1 MADIINKARIRQ
13 RSFVITLLDLKKA
26 FGEVHYNLIQS
37 VLDYHHI
44 PDHIKFVIKN
54 LYTDFKTS
62 IITSQFQTPFLTV
75 SRGVLQGDC
84 LSSLLFNMCF
94 NTFIQHIKAE
104 KYSQFGFSFKML
116 NPIHWFQFVDAC
128 KIAAVITSQESENQ
142 HLLNSFSVWCQW
154 SDMIIRVDKCST
166 FGIKKAT
173 TKSIQFLPKLLIN
186 NRLISTINIGESFQ
200 YLGRYFDFEMS
211 NNTHKEE
218 LTSLVN
224 EIMTDID
231 LKPLHPKNKLL
242 FYSRYVL
249 SKLSWHFT
257 VATLSKTWVTENIDP
272 IVNQYIR
279 KWLEIPISGTL
290 STMFLTNNKFGLS
303 IYPPSVK
310 FIQCPSVLRTALKS
324 SPNESIKDLWR
335 STNNYTNIQYD
346 GFKSTKEVLKDFR
359 AGHEDKLKNQL
370 SCQGSLFSSVTK
382 FAFSQLN
389 KVWSNAQSKLPKN
402 IYTFKIRYINNSL
415 PTRNNLA
422 KWGIS
427 STSECDFCF
436 NKQSLLYVVAGC
448 QSYLDRFTWRR
459 NSILNFLA
467 QTLQSINGYDLFADL
482 PGFRTP
488 SIITGDRFRPDL
500 LLTSSNNSLLFIV
513 ELYQLVECFWE
524 REFQFFKDAR

>member
-1 MADIINKARIRQ
+1 M
-13 RSFVITLLDLKKA
+13 
-26 FGEVHYNLIQS
+26 
-37 VLDYHHI
+37 
-44 PDHIKFVIKN
+44 
-54 LYTDFKTS
+54 
-62 IITSQFQTPFLTV
+62 
-75 SRGVLQGDC
+75 
-84 LSSLLFNMCF
+84 
-94 NTFIQHIKAE
+94 
-104 KYSQFGFSFKML
+104 YS
-116 NPIHWFQFVDAC
+116 
-128 KIAAVITSQESENQ
+128 
-142 HLLNSFSVWCQW
+142 
-154 SDMIIRVDKCST
+154 KCST

-186 NRLISTINIGESFQ
+186 NRLLPKINIGESFQ

-211 NNTHKEE
+211 NNNHKEE

-242 FYSRYVL
+242 LYSRYVL

-279 KWLEIPISGTL
+279 KWLEVPISGTL
-290 STMFLTNNKFGLS
+290 STIFLTNNKFGLS

-310 FIQCPSVLRTALKS
+310 FIQCQSVLRTALKS
-324 SPNESIKDLWR
+324 SPNESIKDLWK

-370 SCQGSLFSSVTK
+370 SCQGSFFSSVTK

-402 IYTFKIRYINNSL
+402 IYTFTIRYINNSL
-415 PTRNNLA
+415 PTRNNLT

-427 STSECDFCF
+427 STSECGFCF
-436 NKQSLLYVVAGC
+436 NKESLLHVVAGC
-448 QSYLDRFTWRR
+448 QSYLDRFTWRH

-500 LLTSSNNSLLFIV
+500 LLTSSNNSLLYIV
-513 ELYQLVECFWE
+513 ELTVGYESNLESNIRRKNIKYKELIKQQRKSFNDVKFVNISISSLGVFAKESSNFLTMLDDIGFEDKHKIYCIRKMMTIAIRTSYYIFCCRNKEWSDPQLLVF
-524 REFQFFKDAR
+524 

>member
-1 MADIINKARIRQ
+1 
-13 RSFVITLLDLKKA
+13 
-26 FGEVHYNLIQS
+26 
-37 VLDYHHI
+37 
-44 PDHIKFVIKN
+44 
-54 LYTDFKTS
+54 
-62 IITSQFQTPFLTV
+62 
-75 SRGVLQGDC
+75 
-84 LSSLLFNMCF
+84 
-94 NTFIQHIKAE
+94 
-104 KYSQFGFSFKML
+104 
-116 NPIHWFQFVDAC
+116 
-128 KIAAVITSQESENQ
+128 
-142 HLLNSFSVWCQW
+142 
-154 SDMIIRVDKCST
+154 MIIRVDKCST

-186 NRLISTINIGESFQ
+186 NRLLPKINIGESFQ

-211 NNTHKEE
+211 NNNHKEE

-231 LKPLHPKNKLL
+231 LNPLHPKNKLL
-242 FYSRYVL
+242 LYSRHVL

-279 KWLEIPISGTL
+279 KWLEVPISGTL
-290 STMFLTNNKFGLS
+290 STIFLTNNKFGLS

-310 FIQCPSVLRTALKS
+310 FIQCQSVLRTALKS
-324 SPNESIKDLWR
+324 SPNESIKDLWK

-370 SCQGSLFSSVTK
+370 SCQGSFFSSVTK

-402 IYTFKIRYINNSL
+402 IYTFTIRYINNSL
-415 PTRNNLA
+415 PTRNNLT

-427 STSECDFCF
+427 STSECGFCF
-436 NKQSLLYVVAGC
+436 NKESLLHVVAGC
-448 QSYLDRFTWRR
+448 QPYLDRFTWRH

-500 LLTSSNNSLLFIV
+500 LLTSSNNSLLYIV
-513 ELYQLVECFWE
+513 ELTVGYESNLESNIRRKNIKYKEIIKQQRKSFNDVKFVNISISSLGVFAKESSNFLTMLDDIGFEDKHKIYCI
-524 REFQFFKDAR
+524 K